1 MQKIH
6 SKFLISR
13 TTKVEAKRI
22 KKKRIDLLINDRSV
36 EVGVLRGEHL
46 RITAIPIVIKKKK
59 SLMKSVT

>member
-1 MQKIH
+1 M
-6 SKFLISR
+6 
-13 TTKVEAKRI
+13 EAKRI